1 MQQQQGCSGAV
12 CAANS
17 AVWPAPPPK
26 GPTSWALGRPASP
39 HGAPT
44 SGGGGGA
51 GPMCCG
57 AKGHWAQT
65 PSCLA
70 SAAQQQSRQWGPQFG
85 FWHTPRW
92 GQARLGGRARPRTP
106 RGGGHGVC
114 ALGQAEWCLVWVL
127 GGVTRQL
134 QVGATPRVFGVWG
147 SFIVFIVFAHDQ
159 QTWSA
164 QIRGKSMGC
173 GLGQTE

>member
-1 MQQQQGCSGAV
+1 V
-12 CAANS
+12 
-17 AVWPAPPPK
+17 
-26 GPTSWALGRPASP
+26 
-39 HGAPT
+39 
-44 SGGGGGA
+44 GGGQ
-51 GPMCCG
+51 GPCAVG
-57 AKGHWAQT
+57 PKAIGPK
-65 PSCLA
+65 PPL
-70 SAAQQQSRQWGPQFG
+70 AQQQSRQWGPQFG

-92 GQARLGGRARPRTP
+92 GQARLGGGRARPRTP

-173 GLGQTE
+173 ELGQTE